1 MQELQ
6 QPSASTQAQA
16 MEDEFVEFFRAGD
29 RTAGAF
35 ECVGCGY
42 GAVIRAEL
50 PTCPVCR
57 GSLWERSLWTPFAR
71 ALNGLGERLRR

>member
-6 QPSASTQAQA
+6 QQTATPAKAD
-16 MEDEFVEFFRAGD
+16 EDEFVEFFRAGE
-29 RTAGAF
+29 RAAGAF

-42 GAVIRAEL
+42 DAVVRAEL
-50 PTCPVCR
+50 PSCPICR
-57 GSLWERSLWTPFAR
+57 GSLWERSLWSPFAR